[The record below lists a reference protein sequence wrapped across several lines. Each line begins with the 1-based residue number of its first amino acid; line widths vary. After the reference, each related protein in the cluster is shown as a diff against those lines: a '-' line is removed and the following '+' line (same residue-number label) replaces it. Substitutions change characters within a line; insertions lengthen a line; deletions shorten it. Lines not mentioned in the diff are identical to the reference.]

1 MLLESIDASVDPSVI
16 YLAKGFSIQ
25 REQDEYFVRK
35 TGAGEQDSE
44 ILQNLEWVDS
54 VYSQES
60 LRKVDAELVG
70 GQPTHKSTVKV
81 PKPEKMVT

>member
-44 ILQNLEWVDS
+44 ILQNLE
-54 VYSQES
+54 
-60 LRKVDAELVG
+60 
-70 GQPTHKSTVKV
+70 
-81 PKPEKMVT
+81 